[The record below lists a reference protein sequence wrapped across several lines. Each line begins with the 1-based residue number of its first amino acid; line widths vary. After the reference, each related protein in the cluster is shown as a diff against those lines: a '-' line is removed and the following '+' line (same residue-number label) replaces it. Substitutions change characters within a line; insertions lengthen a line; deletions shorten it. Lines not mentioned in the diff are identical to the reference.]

1 MLRQRIETSMPRP
14 TTFAAS
20 MTLAALTL
28 IALALAA
35 CGKDAN
41 PGAQPTIPD
50 TASNFAQPFDAR
62 GSDPDWGLTI
72 RNNQIRFTRPG
83 QPDLAGAAPGVT
95 VMDHSASWA
104 VALSDRRTM
113 TVSLYASTCTDAKSG
128 ATYAYAAEVVLPD
141 AAPLNG
147 CAGAPAKR

>member
-1 MLRQRIETSMPRP
+1 MPPP
-14 TTFAAS
+14 TTFAAPTFAV
-20 MTLAALTL
+20 MALAAL
-28 IALALAA
+28 ALSA
-35 CGKDAN
+35 CGKDTN
-41 PGAQPTIPD
+41 PDAQPTIPD

-62 GSDPDWGLTI
+62 GADPDWGLTI

-95 VMDHSASWA
+95 VKDHSASWA
-104 VALSDRRTM
+104 VALPDRRTM